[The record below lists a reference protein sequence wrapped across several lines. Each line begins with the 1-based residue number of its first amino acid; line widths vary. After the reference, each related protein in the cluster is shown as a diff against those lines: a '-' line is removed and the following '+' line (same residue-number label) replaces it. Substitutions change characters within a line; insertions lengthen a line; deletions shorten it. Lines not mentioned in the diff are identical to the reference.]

1 MAALSERPPGAVVPA
16 QGVAVVPLLVRLLVE
31 LWRGLDLA
39 LRPVHV
45 DLLVADVDP
54 ADHTGRQHDLLAE
67 NPWPGVHDDVS
78 GSDLVRGVV
87 DLADVAVGGLHLVAG
102 DVHRRPVARPVGPD
116 VGVSH
121 RDLLSTLTAGHCG
134 DPRCQQGKTRTR
146 ALPVLCR
153 KWPVMPVM
161 PVIRETSGA
170 RLVLRPS
177 TEGDGSSLDAAPSQR
192 EGCTDWRSRCRACRG
207 CGSQESVYWTIPR
220 HISSEV
226 PSPQV
231 TYLGCSSA
239 SSGIIDRRAASWV
252 QVTRR
257 VSPARTRTGRSRGV
271 AAWSSKSHTSRSSSR
286 CSPDVPGSRSTE
298 IDRPSRCMCP

>member
-31 LWRGLDLA
+31 LWCGLDLV
-39 LRPVHV
+39 LRPVYV

-170 RLVLRPS
+170 RLVLRPPRRVTVRRS
-177 TEGDGSSLDAAPSQR
+177 MPPHHSARAAPTGEVVAAR
-192 EGCTDWRSRCRACRG
+192 AGGAGVRSRC
-207 CGSQESVYWTIPR
+207 
-220 HISSEV
+220 
-226 PSPQV
+226 
-231 TYLGCSSA
+231 
-239 SSGIIDRRAASWV
+239 
-252 QVTRR
+252 
-257 VSPARTRTGRSRGV
+257 TGRSRG
-271 AAWSSKSHTSRSSSR
+271 TSRRRCPRPRSRTWAARRPARGSSNA
-286 CSPDVPGSRSTE
+286 
-298 IDRPSRCMCP
+298 